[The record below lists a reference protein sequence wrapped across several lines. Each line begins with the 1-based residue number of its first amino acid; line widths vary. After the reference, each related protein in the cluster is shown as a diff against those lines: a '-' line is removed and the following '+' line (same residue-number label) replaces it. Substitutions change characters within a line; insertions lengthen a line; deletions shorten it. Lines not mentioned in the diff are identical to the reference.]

1 LLRDVSLDPTE
12 DTSLP
17 YPMHQIPA
25 LPQLLDPPLPGGG
38 QEELPLPLESLQEV
52 QRRLIDHLE
61 VETGQRRP
69 ATASG
74 IIGVLLT
81 PGNAF
86 LVFVYTQIISV
97 FGYDGATKL
106 QSINAPLGIRLV
118 IGLMPA
124 IMIALGL
131 FFPSKYPINK
141 DKEDEIETEMLTRH
155 KTS

>member
-1 LLRDVSLDPTE
+1 MVMLFGSLEVPGEASYWLTTLMYFLIYFGFVCVHDQ
-12 DTSLP
+12 LP
-17 YPMHQIPA
+17 I
-25 LPQLLDPPLPGGG
+25 
-38 QEELPLPLESLQEV
+38 